1 MAKSE
6 NNLVQ
11 EIKKWVVNDYFTPNI
26 KAEVIL
32 DTLLTPYVAEII
44 NRQGDLDTVF
54 VTKEMSVKDVQKQT
68 ENPKYGNMGTK
79 IDYVLADADFVYL
92 VELKTTDG
100 SINAKQAKDYV
111 RNCENK
117 TFGDSFG
124 DKLLTIMSEKTGV
137 GLDCNVEKEK
147 QLLKLFEDICHDVP
161 GDSYAER
168 GRELLKAKVN
178 WRSTYKYIYTMG
190 QLLDYLYEQD
200 GRQKATIWDKK
211 LKLFYITPT
220 KTLHHQELMQH
231 SDFYQGSVTLV
242 DARKYLAKKIDDDFA
257 QLLADIITGI
267 YGG

>member
-79 IDYVLADADFVYL
+79 IDYVLVDADFVYL

-100 SINAKQAKDYV
+100 SIKAKQA
-111 RNCENK
+111 
-117 TFGDSFG
+117 
-124 DKLLTIMSEKTGV
+124 
-137 GLDCNVEKEK
+137 KEK

-220 KTLHHQELMQH
+220 KTLHHQELMRH
-231 SDFYQGSVTLV
+231 SGFYQGSVTLV
-242 DARKYLAKKIDDDFA
+242 DARKYLAEKTDDEFA
-257 QLLADIITGI
+257 RLLADVITEI
-267 YGG
+267 YPEDRV